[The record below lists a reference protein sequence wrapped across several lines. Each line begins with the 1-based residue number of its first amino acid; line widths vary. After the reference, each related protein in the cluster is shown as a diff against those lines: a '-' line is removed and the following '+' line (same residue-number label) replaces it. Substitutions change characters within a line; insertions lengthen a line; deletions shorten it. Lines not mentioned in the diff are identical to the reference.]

1 MSSAGSVTGWLRR
14 LQAGQLD
21 SVQQLWE
28 RYFTRTAHLARAL
41 LQGAPRRVSD
51 EEDVA
56 LSAFDSFCRGAAHG
70 RFPQLLDRDN
80 LWAVLV
86 VITTRKALDQK
97 QHERRFKRGGG
108 RSAAP
113 AGLVEALSREPG
125 PESVALM
132 ADECRRLLE
141 CLGDPRLQTIAVRK
155 MEGYGNEELAE
166 ALGCSLSTVERKLR
180 LIRTLWSETE

>member
-1 MSSAGSVTGWLRR
+1 MSSAGSVTGWLHR
-14 LQAGQLD
+14 LQAGERD
-21 SVQQLWE
+21 AVQHLWE

-41 LQGAPRRVSD
+41 LRGASRRVSD

-70 RFPQLLDRDN
+70 RFPQLFDRDN
-80 LWAVLV
+80 LWAILV

-97 QHERRFKRGGG
+97 QYEQRSRRGGG
-108 RSAAP
+108 RSASP
-113 AGLVEALSREPG
+113 AGLLEALSREPG
-125 PESVALM
+125 PESAALM

-141 CLGDPRLQTIAVRK
+141 CLGDPRLQAIALRK

-180 LIRTLWSETE
+180 LIRALWSEME